1 MERRISMILV
11 VAEKPSAGRD
21 IARVL
26 GADNKKQGYMEG
38 KNKHIS
44 EELISTTHQQH
55 TNMKDMIE

>member
-1 MERRISMILV
+1 MILV